1 MKSIENRL
9 LTFQQLLVTSKD
21 AAKMLSVSERTL
33 WSLTNM
39 GKLRRIKVGASVRY
53 AVKDLEEFVE
63 AKLRNDLTEN

>member
-1 MKSIENRL
+1 
-9 LTFQQLLVTSKD
+9 VTSKD

-39 GKLRRIKVGASVRY
+39 GKLRRIKVGASVQY